1 MTSFFCVHGAF
12 QGGWVWRQI
21 KPYLEKQ
28 GCTVHRPTLSG
39 CGYLYQEPQTP
50 AEMKD
55 YLMRTASYMDTVSGF
70 FQPPRDQQ
78 YSYNLVSYIKDIES
92 YLALEDLHDV
102 VLVGHS
108 FSGMICSAL
117 LARVPERFRSAIFI
131 DAVIP
136 CEGKSFVDIAGP
148 QFEKMLEQ
156 HRLGN
161 GLVKPWPLPVFGVNG
176 LEADWFGARLRPFPR
191 AAFHTVFPEKFDST
205 ICPISYISCRQTMS
219 PFIRETANT
228 ARRLGW
234 PVHELDS
241 SHCPMVTCP
250 QALAEMLIALVR

>member
-1 MTSFFCVHGAF
+1 MTSFLCVHGAF

-21 KPYLEKQ
+21 TPYLEKQ

-39 CGYLYQEPQTP
+39 CGYLYQPHQ
-50 AEMKD
+50 
-55 YLMRTASYMDTVSGF
+55 
-70 FQPPRDQQ
+70 DQQ
-78 YSYNLVSYIKDIES
+78 SSSNLISYIADIET

-108 FSGMICSAL
+108 FSGMICGAL
-117 LARVPERFRSAIFI
+117 LARIPERFQSAIFI

-136 CEGKSFVDIAGP
+136 SEGKSFADIAGP
-148 QFEKMLEQ
+148 QFEQMLEQ

-161 GLVKPWPLPVFGVNG
+161 GMVNPWPLPVFGVNG
-176 LEADWFGARLRPFPR
+176 PEAEWFGARLRPFPFQ
-191 AAFHTVFPEKFDST
+191 AFHTVFPGKFDST

-228 ARRLGW
+228 ARSLGW
-234 PVHELDS
+234 PVHELNS
-241 SHCPMVTCP
+241 GHCPMVTCP
-250 QALAEMLIALVR
+250 QALAEMFIALVH